1 MALHVSAMPDVD
13 ASGVIQARRRGL
25 ATRFVAV
32 VIAGP
37 ASAQLA
43 ALRPLAL
50 TPGRSP
56 DLRSPPRVDGL
67 ARAPSMSD
75 SAPPTPSVSRAPGSR
90 PQPCKG
96 YGLTGFWDSGPAAT
110 L

>member
-1 MALHVSAMPDVD
+1 MSAMPDVD

-37 ASAQLA
+37 GRSAQLA

-50 TPGRSP
+50 LLVGLPTFTLAVAGGR
-56 DLRSPPRVDGL
+56 L
-67 ARAPSMSD
+67 ARAPSMSRQR
-75 SAPPTPSVSRAPGSR
+75 PTNPSVSRAPGSR
-90 PQPCKG
+90 ALSRAKDMGSQA
-96 YGLTGFWDSGPAAT
+96 WDSGPAAT